1 MAKID
6 DAKMVWDA
14 ATARLKLDGKNAVYG
29 GETVRE
35 LLLPGILLFS
45 STKGQ
50 LLDIW
55 LHPDGNPGPKVFS
68 AWLKE
73 GGAFDLVNFKRG
85 DWERILHGVH

>member
-1 MAKID
+1 MDKID

-14 ATARLKLDGKNAVYG
+14 AMSRLKLNGKNAVYS

-35 LLLPGILLFS
+35 LLPPGILLFS

-55 LHPDGNPGPKVFS
+55 LHADGAPGPKVFS
-68 AWLKE
+68 AWLKD
-73 GGAFDLVNFKRG
+73 GKSFDLVNFKRG